1 MLEHL
6 SGYVTCST
14 GDVLSRGLWGWR
26 YQNIFT
32 VMTKTDNEVVFQ
44 PNVVYNSDLLEAEF
58 KLQGIDPQRSNV
70 LAYYYQQESDRQY
83 DYKGNQFRIWFTETL
98 LNKNEYDNGGK
109 HCVKVYA
116 KC

>member
-1 MLEHL
+1 
-6 SGYVTCST
+6 
-14 GDVLSRGLWGWR
+14 
-26 YQNIFT
+26 
-32 VMTKTDNEVVFQ
+32 MTKTDNEVVFP

-98 LNKNEYDNGGK
+98 LNKNEYDNG
-109 HCVKVYA
+109 
-116 KC
+116 